1 VHQLR
6 GTKSRYQYTVATSQP
21 SLQQHIPL
29 KPVDSVIS
37 YSTGPRTTT
46 TPPSLLSNSDLARK
60 NQGVQARERVL
71 EAIAPM
77 RRGRPANSTE
87 SRDSSSRPSS
97 PQKSSTVPKP
107 GLDLSNPWMADEN
120 KAWQTATSGSN
131 VNGRVGSLDWNVGG
145 AQQQA
150 AQGPKEPTGFG
161 DDFAEKLW
169 RSSDPKTVLPPPPKV
184 SPILSPS
191 SVNQLR
197 SQAAPIRH
205 VAHTGNDIVRR
216 DREKDAFDGLGLSVS
231 SEKPAPTLGEARKLR
246 TGLATTSTNMVTPQ
260 SYNRNDEKQSANSI
274 RPSASPRLPYLTP
287 QPPQQPSSSPAPSI
301 ASNSSSSWRGASFPS
316 SGSNPPTASRPDGL
330 PIENRF
336 PSLEELDAQ
345 FSPNLMYPAAARSAD
360 SRYATHHLVVRSNDK
375 SPQLPPRPAE
385 RKTVT
390 VNTERLEL
398 PTLPSYGRDGVRS
411 EQVTGVA
418 MRESE
423 GGRRKDSD
431 IMDRKPKEKEPEIK
445 TEDLQPRS
453 EMLRPVLQRK
463 HRSSVSIKQ
472 TFDPNSPAESSKA
485 TKVPTSPSNFTHA
498 SRRIP
503 APALPGDWL
512 TGDDDE
518 QQNYTVQTAEQ
529 KTVAVPVLR
538 DSPSKRASFIE
549 RSDLNIQNP
558 AVAQHDTTPA
568 PVAPEPD
575 VPQVSPTVTRFTKTF
590 PLIDTSYPQE
600 VTSHQ
605 SRSPVATPALKE
617 KEPESSSSA
626 DEGPEE
632 PNRLISAA
640 GNTARSNR
648 TRRKGRQS
656 SVHDLVDLWGGGV
669 NTKEK
674 AQVKV
679 SPQSTLPSDYRP
691 AKTRPSTLLSPPTQL
706 LINPRSSPSPER
718 LSSSRPSPTATRQP
732 SRNDEPVRQA
742 ISGDAAT
749 PSGSRRPQSMFIFPS
764 KSTDYASSP
773 EEPRPRSNVRRT
785 SISDRVQRFEAI
797 GGRGSAP
804 RPPSPV
810 SHKLPNIKTTQLT
823 ESPRVDSS
831 ENHGPGDPVKNR
843 TTSTLPPRQSS
854 AIPRSPVKCRNTHP
868 VEKPESKQEH
878 EKPTRR
884 SPFKSESL
892 ALASTGR
899 KEVFLEE
906 NRQGSTEQGRSP
918 SPDRPYQGVG
928 KLIDQWQRKTA
939 EGNAKRPTIGNKAP
953 ASIPKRAGTV
963 HVGTDGS

>member
-1 VHQLR
+1 M
-6 GTKSRYQYTVATSQP
+6 
-21 SLQQHIPL
+21 
-29 KPVDSVIS
+29 
-37 YSTGPRTTT
+37 
-46 TPPSLLSNSDLARK
+46 SNSDLLRK

-77 RRGRPANSTE
+77 RRGRPANLTE

-97 PQKSSTVPKP
+97 PQKSSAVPKS
-107 GLDLSNPWMADEN
+107 GLDLSTPWRADEN
-120 KAWQTATSGSN
+120 KAWQTATNSSN
-131 VNGRVGSLDWNVGG
+131 TNGRVGSLDGAWNVGG

-169 RSSDPKTVLPPPPKV
+169 RSSDPNTVLPPPPKV
-184 SPILSPS
+184 SPIPSPS

-205 VAHTGNDIVRR
+205 VAHTGNDISRR

-246 TGLATTSTNMVTPQ
+246 TGLAIMSTNMVTPQ

-274 RPSASPRLPYLTP
+274 RPSASPRTPYLTP
-287 QPPQQPSSSPAPSI
+287 QLPQQPSSSPAPSI
-301 ASNSSSSWRGASFPS
+301 ASNSSSTWRSASFPS
-316 SGSNPPTASRPDGL
+316 SGPNPPTASRPDGL
-330 PIENRF
+330 PIESRF

-360 SRYATHHLVVRSNDK
+360 NRYATHHLVVRSNDK
-375 SPQLPPRPAE
+375 PPQLPPRPAE
-385 RKTVT
+385 RKSVT
-390 VNTERLEL
+390 VITERLGM
-398 PTLPSYGRDGVRS
+398 PTSPSYERDGVRS

-418 MRESE
+418 MRDAD

-431 IMDRKPKEKEPEIK
+431 VMDRRLREKEPEIK
-445 TEDLQPRS
+445 TEDLQARS
-453 EMLRPVLQRK
+453 EMSRPILQRK

-472 TFDPNSPAESSKA
+472 TIDTNNSAESSKA
-485 TKVPTSPSNFTHA
+485 TKVPTSSSNSTHT

-503 APALPGDWL
+503 VPALPRDWL

-518 QQNYTVQTAEQ
+518 QHNHTVQTAEQ

-538 DSPSKRASFIE
+538 DSPSKRASVIE
-549 RSDLNIQNP
+549 RSDLNIQDP
-558 AVAQHDTTPA
+558 AVAQHDTTSA
-568 PVAPEPD
+568 PVAPEP
-575 VPQVSPTVTRFTKTF
+575 VASQVSPTVSRFTRTF

-605 SRSPVATPALKE
+605 SRSPVALKE
-617 KEPESSSSA
+617 KEPESSSST

-632 PNRLISAA
+632 PRRLISAA

-669 NTKEK
+669 NTREK

-706 LINPRSSPSPER
+706 LTNPRSSPSPER
-718 LSSSRPSPTATRQP
+718 LSPSRPSPSPTSTRQP
-732 SRNDEPVRQA
+732 SMKNEPVRQP

-764 KSTDYASSP
+764 KSTDSASSS

-785 SISDRVQRFEAI
+785 SISDRVQRYEAI
-797 GGRGSAP
+797 GGRAPAP

-823 ESPRVDSS
+823 ESPRLAAS

-843 TTSTLPPRQSS
+843 TTSSLPPRQSL
-854 AIPRSPVKCRNTHP
+854 AIPRSPVKSRNTHP

-878 EKPTRR
+878 EKSTLRP
-884 SPFKSESL
+884 SFKSESL
-892 ALASTGR
+892 ALAFTGR

-939 EGNAKRPTIGNKAP
+939 EGNATRPTMGNKAP

-963 HVGTDGS
+963 HGGTDGG

>member
-1 VHQLR
+1 M
-6 GTKSRYQYTVATSQP
+6 
-21 SLQQHIPL
+21 
-29 KPVDSVIS
+29 
-37 YSTGPRTTT
+37 
-46 TPPSLLSNSDLARK
+46 SNSDLLRK

-97 PQKSSTVPKP
+97 PKKSSTVPKS
-107 GLDLSNPWMADEN
+107 GLDLLNPWMADEN
-120 KAWQTATSGSN
+120 KAWHTATNGSN
-131 VNGRVGSLDWNVGG
+131 LNGKVGSLDGAWNVGG

-169 RSSDPKTVLPPPPKV
+169 RSSDPNIVLPPPPKI
-184 SPILSPS
+184 SPIPSPS
-191 SVNQLR
+191 FANQLR

-205 VAHTGNDIVRR
+205 VAHTGSDMIRR

-246 TGLATTSTNMVTPQ
+246 TGLAIMSTNTVTPQ
-260 SYNRNDEKQSANSI
+260 SYNRNDEKQSANSM
-274 RPSASPRLPYLTP
+274 RPSASPRTPYLTP
-287 QPPQQPSSSPAPSI
+287 QPPQQRPSSPAPSTT
-301 ASNSSSSWRGASFPS
+301 SNSSSSWRSASFPP
-316 SGSNPPTASRPDGL
+316 SGPNPPTASRPDGL

-345 FSPNLMYPAAARSAD
+345 FSANSMYPAAARSAD

-375 SPQLPPRPAE
+375 PPQLPPRPAE
-385 RKTVT
+385 RKSVI
-390 VNTERLEL
+390 VNTEQLGV

-418 MRESE
+418 MRDAE

-431 IMDRKPKEKEPEIK
+431 VMDRRLREKEPEIK
-445 TEDLQPRS
+445 TDDLQAPS
-453 EMLRPVLQRK
+453 EMLRPALQRK

-472 TFDPNSPAESSKA
+472 TFDTNSPAESSKA
-485 TKVPTSPSNFTHA
+485 TKVPSSPSNFSHT
-498 SRRIP
+498 SRRKP
-503 APALPGDWL
+503 APALPQDWL

-518 QQNYTVQTAEQ
+518 QQNYTVQAVEQ
-529 KTVAVPVLR
+529 KAVAGPVLR
-538 DSPSKRASFIE
+538 DSPSKRASLIE
-549 RSDLNIQNP
+549 RSDLNIQDP
-558 AVAQHDTTPA
+558 AVAQHDTTSAPA
-568 PVAPEPD
+568 APEP
-575 VPQVSPTVTRFTKTF
+575 VAPQVSPTVSRFTKTF

-605 SRSPVATPALKE
+605 SRSPVATPVLQE

-632 PNRLISAA
+632 PSRLVSAA

-669 NTKEK
+669 NTREK

-679 SPQSTLPSDYRP
+679 SSQSTLPSDYRP
-691 AKTRPSTLLSPPTQL
+691 AKTRPSTLLSPPTL
-706 LINPRSSPSPER
+706 LLTNPRSSPSPER
-718 LSSSRPSPTATRQP
+718 LSPSRPSPSPTSTQQL
-732 SRNDEPVRQA
+732 SMKNEPVRQP
-742 ISGDAAT
+742 ISRDAAT

-764 KSTDYASSP
+764 KSTDSALSP

-785 SISDRVQRFEAI
+785 SISDRVQRYEAI
-797 GGRGSAP
+797 GGRASAP

-823 ESPRVDSS
+823 ESTRFDSS
-831 ENHGPGDPVKNR
+831 ENRGPGDPVKNR
-843 TTSTLPPRQSS
+843 TTSSLPPRQSL
-854 AIPRSPVKCRNTHP
+854 AIPRSPVKSRNTHS

-878 EKPTRR
+878 EKSTLRP
-884 SPFKSESL
+884 SFKSESL

-906 NRQGSTEQGRSP
+906 SRQGSTEQGRSP

-939 EGNAKRPTIGNKAP
+939 EVNATRPTIGNKAP

-963 HVGTDGS
+963 HGGTDGG